1 MNKKTDMTKYWIL
14 ILIIIV
20 SFGCH
25 NNKIEKETE
34 ENFPK
39 LTGKYLGQKEPG
51 LKPEIF
57 APNIVSTGMAE
68 INSVFSPGY
77 KEFYYSIRMPS
88 GQLVI
93 MVTKYDGAQWS
104 EPKVASFSGEYSD
117 ADPFITHDGNWLYF
131 ISQRPVDS
139 TKIAKNDWDIWR
151 TRKDGDKWS
160 EPERL
165 DNEINSEADETYPSL
180 TKDSKLYFS
189 SGRDGKNNKDIFY
202 AEGTEDGFNNP
213 VRLNDI
219 INSHWEGDIFIS
231 PEEDYMIFASYGRD
245 AGSGLYI
252 TFKQDGKWSLPQR
265 MSEEI
270 NVTGREFCP
279 IVSPDGKYLFF
290 TSNQSVESNDEP
302 EKLTYKKI
310 KDDFIQSYN
319 YPQMGKTDIYWV
331 DIEIIEKYRNKSR

>member
-1 MNKKTDMTKYWIL
+1 MVKYLIS

-25 NNKIEKETE
+25 NNKIEKEAE

-77 KEFYYSIRMPS
+77 KEFYYSIRMPNR
-88 GQLVI
+88 QLVI
-93 MVTKYDGAQWS
+93 MVMKYDGALWS

-117 ADPFITHDGNWLYF
+117 ADPFISYDGNWLYF
-131 ISQRPVDS
+131 ISKRPIDS

-151 TRKDGDKWS
+151 TRKDGDNWS
-160 EPERL
+160 KPERL
-165 DNEINSEADETYPSL
+165 ENEINSEADETYPSL
-180 TKDSKLYFS
+180 TKDNKLYFS

-202 AEGTEDGFNNP
+202 ADGTEDGFNNP
-213 VRLNDI
+213 VKLNDI

-231 PEEDYMIFASYGRD
+231 PKEDYIIFSSYGRD

-252 TFKQDGKWSLPQR
+252 TFNEDGQWRLPQR
-265 MSEEI
+265 MSEEV

-290 TSNQSVESNDEP
+290 TSNQSVESNDKP
-302 EKLTYKKI
+302 EKLSYKKI

-319 YPQMGKTDIYWV
+319 SPQMGKTDIYWV
-331 DIEIIEKYRNKSR
+331 NIEIIEKYRNKSR